1 LESSRA
7 APRVINHREFSVSN
21 FKDRSATLKQLPD
34 FDLVLFGGTGDLA
47 MRKLL
52 PALFRRFLAGQF
64 PARARIV
71 GVARSKID
79 REAYLAQVEQSCR
92 KYMPAGLDAGR
103 WAEFS
108 RTLDYTSVDASNPAD
123 FAQLAAK
130 LAQQSAEVRV
140 FFLSMA
146 PALFQMTCTNLAA
159 SRLVTPGTRV
169 VLEKPLGQD
178 RESAEEINRNVGA
191 IFTEPQI
198 YRIDHYLG
206 KEAVQNLLALRF
218 GNSLFEPL
226 WGRGRI
232 QHVQITVAEE
242 LGVEGR
248 GAFYDQTGA
257 MRDMVQNHMLQLLC
271 IMAMEPPVS
280 NHPDAIRDEKLKVL
294 RGLRPLEGNDVATNV
309 VRGQYRSGA
318 SKGAPVIGYLDEKGI
333 PADSV
338 TETFVAIKAR
348 IDTWRWAG
356 VPFYLRTGKRLQEQ
370 TAEIVI
376 HFEDVP
382 HALFERAS
390 NAGANRLVI
399 SLQPHDSITLTIL
412 AKNPGETMRL
422 RPVDLR
428 LDMDESFKA
437 PQLDA
442 YERLLTD
449 VIKGNLTLFM
459 RRDELDAAWRWVDPI
474 REAWA
479 RSDERP
485 KGYTSGTWG
494 PAASTSLIARDGY
507 AWHDDL

>member
-1 LESSRA
+1 M
-7 APRVINHREFSVSN
+7 PT
-21 FKDRSATLKQLPD
+21 FKDRSAATKQLPD

-52 PALFRRFLAGQF
+52 PALYRRFLAGQF
-64 PARARIV
+64 PAHARIV
-71 GVARSKID
+71 GVARSELS
-79 REAYLAQVEQSCR
+79 REAYIAQVEQSCK
-92 KYMPAGLDAGR
+92 KYISSGIDAAR

-108 RTLDYTSVDASNPAD
+108 RALDYASVDVGNAAD
-123 FAQLAAK
+123 FARLEAK
-130 LAQQSAEVRV
+130 LAQQIAGVRV

-146 PALFQMTCTNLAA
+146 PALFERTCANLAT
-159 SRLVTPGTRV
+159 SGLVTPGARV

-178 RESAEEINRNVGA
+178 RVSAEEINRNVGA
-191 IFTEPQI
+191 IFPEPQI

-232 QHVQITVAEE
+232 RHVQITVAEQ

-294 RGLRPLEGNDVATNV
+294 RALRPLEGNDVALNV

-318 SKGAPVIGYLDEKGI
+318 AKGAPVVGYLEEKGI
-333 PADSV
+333 PADSM
-338 TETFVAIKAR
+338 TETFVAIKAQ

-370 TAEIVI
+370 IADIVV

-382 HALFERAS
+382 HSLFERSNNAS
-390 NAGANRLVI
+390 ANRMVI

-428 LDMDESFKA
+428 LDLDESFKT

-442 YERLLTD
+442 YERLLSD

-479 RSDERP
+479 HSDDRP
-485 KGYTSGTWG
+485 KGYIAGSWG
-494 PAASTSLIARDGY
+494 PAASSSLIVRDGY
-507 AWHDDL
+507 AWHGEL

>member
-1 LESSRA
+1 LTSS
-7 APRVINHREFSVSN
+7 
-21 FKDRSATLKQLPD
+21 KDRSAPAKQLPD

-52 PALFRRFLAGQF
+52 PALFRRYVAGQF
-64 PARARIV
+64 PAHARIV
-71 GVARSKID
+71 GVARSSIERD
-79 REAYLAQVEQSCR
+79 DYLAQVEASSK
-92 KYMPAGLDAGR
+92 KYLTAGLDATR
-103 WAEFS
+103 WTAFS
-108 RTLDYTSVDASNPAD
+108 RTLDYVCLDATNPAD
-123 FAQLAAK
+123 YQKLSLRLANEPA
-130 LAQQSAEVRV
+130 AVRV
-140 FFLSMA
+140 FFLSTA
-146 PALFQMTCTNLAA
+146 PALFQTICQNLAA
-159 SRLVTPGTRV
+159 AQLVTPGARV

-178 RESAEEINRNVGA
+178 RASADNINQNVGA
-191 IFTEPQI
+191 IFSERQI

-226 WGRGRI
+226 WRRGRI
-232 QHVQITVAEE
+232 RHVQITVAEE

-257 MRDMVQNHMLQLLC
+257 MRDMVQNHLLQLLC

-280 NHPDAIRDEKLKVL
+280 NHPDAVRDEKLKVL
-294 RGLRPLEGNDVATNV
+294 RALKALEGADVDANV
-309 VRGQYRSGA
+309 VRGQYRAGA
-318 SKGAPVIGYLDEKGI
+318 VNGVPVVGYLDEHGI
-333 PADSV
+333 PPDST
-338 TETFVAIKAR
+338 TETFVAIKAH

-370 TAEIVI
+370 IADIVI

-382 HALFERAS
+382 HSIFERVAS
-390 NAGANRLVI
+390 AGANRLVI
-399 SLQPHDSITLTIL
+399 SLQPRDSITLTIL

-428 LDMDESFKA
+428 LDMAESVKT

-459 RRDELDAAWRWVDPI
+459 RRDELDAAWRWIDPL
-474 REAWA
+474 REAWMQ
-479 RSDERP
+479 SDERP
-485 KGYTSGTWG
+485 KSYTAGSWG
-494 PAASTSLIARDGY
+494 PAAASSLIGRDGY
-507 AWHDDL
+507 AWHGEI

>member
-1 LESSRA
+1 
-7 APRVINHREFSVSN
+7 VST
-21 FKDRSATLKQLPD
+21 FKDRSIALKQLPD

-64 PARARIV
+64 PKRARII
-71 GVARSKID
+71 GVARSKIE
-79 REAYLAQVEQSCR
+79 RETYVAQVEQSCR
-92 KYMPAGLDAGR
+92 KFIPAGVDAAR
-103 WAEFS
+103 WTEFS
-108 RTLDYTSVDASNPAD
+108 RTLDYTPVDASNPAD
-123 FAQLAAK
+123 FTRLAEK
-130 LAQQSAEVRV
+130 LAQQGADVRV

-146 PALFQMTCTNLAA
+146 PALFEMTCAHLAA
-159 SRLVTPGTRV
+159 ANLVTPGSRV

-178 RESAEEINRNVGA
+178 RASAEDINRNVGA

-218 GNSLFEPL
+218 GNSMFEPL
-226 WGRGRI
+226 WRRGRI
-232 QHVQITVAEE
+232 SHVQIRVGEE

-271 IMAMEPPVS
+271 IMAMEPPAS

-294 RGLRPLEGNDVATNV
+294 RALRPLEGNEVATNV
-309 VRGQYRSGA
+309 VRGQYRAGA
-318 SKGAPVIGYLDEKGI
+318 SKGAPVIGYLEEKGI
-333 PADSV
+333 PADST
-338 TETFVAIKAR
+338 TETFVAIKAQ
-348 IDTWRWAG
+348 IDNWRWAG

-370 TAEIVI
+370 SADIVI
-376 HFEDVP
+376 HFDEVP
-382 HALFERAS
+382 HSLFERSS
-390 NAGANRLVI
+390 NAGPNRLVI

-428 LDMDESFKA
+428 LDMDETVKT

-479 RSDERP
+479 QSDERP
-485 KGYTSGTWG
+485 KGYTAGTSG
-494 PAASTSLIARDGY
+494 PAASSSLIVRDGY
-507 AWHDDL
+507 AWHGEL

>member
-1 LESSRA
+1 MPA
-7 APRVINHREFSVSN
+7 
-21 FKDRSATLKQLPD
+21 KQLPD

-52 PALFRRFLAGQF
+52 PALFRRYLAGQF

-71 GVARSKID
+71 SVARTSIERD
-79 REAYLAQVEQSCR
+79 DYLAQVEESSK
-92 KYMPAGLDAGR
+92 KYLPAALDATRWTAFSRSLDYVGLDATS
-103 WAEFS
+103 AA
-108 RTLDYTSVDASNPAD
+108 DYQKLAGKLANNPA
-123 FAQLAAK
+123 A
-130 LAQQSAEVRV
+130 VRV
-140 FFLSMA
+140 YFLSTA
-146 PALFQMTCTNLAA
+146 PALFETICRNLAA
-159 SRLVTPGTRV
+159 AQLVTPGSRV

-178 RESAEEINRNVGA
+178 RASADQINQNVGA
-191 IFTEPQI
+191 IFPERQI

-226 WGRGRI
+226 WRRGRI
-232 QHVQITVAEE
+232 RHVQITVAEE

-257 MRDMVQNHMLQLLC
+257 LRDMVQNHLLQLLC

-280 NHPDAIRDEKLKVL
+280 NHPDAVRDEKLKVL
-294 RGLRPLEGNDVATNV
+294 RALKPLEGADVDANV
-309 VRGQYRSGA
+309 VRGQYRAGA
-318 SKGAPVIGYLDEKGI
+318 VAGAPVVGYLEEKGI
-333 PADSV
+333 AADST
-338 TETFVAIKAR
+338 TETYVAIKAH

-370 TAEIVI
+370 MADIVI

-382 HALFERAS
+382 HSIFERAPS
-390 NAGANRLVI
+390 STANRLVI
-399 SLQPHDSITLTIL
+399 SLQPRDSITLTIM

-428 LDMDESFKA
+428 LDMAESA
-437 PQLDA
+437 RTPQLDA

-459 RRDELDAAWRWVDPI
+459 RRDELDAAWRWIDPI
-474 REAWA
+474 REAWLQ
-479 RSDERP
+479 SDERP
-485 KGYTSGTWG
+485 KSYTAGSWG
-494 PAASTSLIARDGY
+494 PAAASSLIGRDGY
-507 AWHDDL
+507 AWHGEI